1 MNIKKLTSLIF
12 NRTVLIAALIVFQA
26 ALLLVSMV
34 FFSAFFVY
42 FYWNCVILSILAV
55 LIIVSRQTDPGYKI
69 AWIIP
74 ILIFPVFGWL
84 VYLLRYLRW
93 IALGWCA
100 ALLVRMAFLLSAGR
114 KARIAV
120 GAVAL
125 VFLALAAAIIL
136 CVRYA
141 AVESRTLSL
150 IVYYLMMNNW
160 LFILPGA
167 ALGFAVSFRPPLG
180 D

>member
-1 MNIKKLTSLIF
+1 MRKTNEGPSPVA
-12 NRTVLIAALIVFQA
+12 VLLPAAA
-26 ALLLVSMV
+26 AGLGATLLLM
-34 FFSAFFVY
+34 
-42 FYWNCVILSILAV
+42 
-55 LIIVSRQTDPGYKI
+55 
-69 AWIIP
+69 
-74 ILIFPVFGWL
+74 
-84 VYLLRYLRW
+84 
-93 IALGWCA
+93 
-100 ALLVRMAFLLSAGR
+100 M
-114 KARIAV
+114 V
-120 GAVAL
+120 GAILVHRGVLPDQAIAPCAL

>member
-1 MNIKKLTSLIF
+1 M
-12 NRTVLIAALIVFQA
+12 
-26 ALLLVSMV
+26 
-34 FFSAFFVY
+34 
-42 FYWNCVILSILAV
+42 
-55 LIIVSRQTDPGYKI
+55 
-69 AWIIP
+69 
-74 ILIFPVFGWL
+74 
-84 VYLLRYLRW
+84 YLLRYLRW
-93 IALGWCA
+93 IALGWCT

-120 GAVAL
+120 GAAAL
-125 VFLALAAAIIL
+125 AFLALAAAIIL

>member
-1 MNIKKLTSLIF
+1 M
-12 NRTVLIAALIVFQA
+12 
-26 ALLLVSMV
+26 
-34 FFSAFFVY
+34 
-42 FYWNCVILSILAV
+42 
-55 LIIVSRQTDPGYKI
+55 
-69 AWIIP
+69 
-74 ILIFPVFGWL
+74 
-84 VYLLRYLRW
+84 YLLRYLRW

-114 KARIAV
+114 KAHIAV
-120 GAVAL
+120 GAAAL
-125 VFLALAAAIIL
+125 AFLALAAAIIL

>member
-1 MNIKKLTSLIF
+1 M
-12 NRTVLIAALIVFQA
+12 
-26 ALLLVSMV
+26 
-34 FFSAFFVY
+34 SAWRF
-42 FYWNCVILSILAV
+42 C
-55 LIIVSRQTDPGYKI
+55 SRPG
-69 AWIIP
+69 
-74 ILIFPVFGWL
+74 
-84 VYLLRYLRW
+84 
-93 IALGWCA
+93 
-100 ALLVRMAFLLSAGR
+100 GR
-114 KARIAV
+114 RESPW

-125 VFLALAAAIIL
+125 VFLALAAALIL